1 MVVSIAQTDTI
12 ELSDIQLN
20 NLPCRDNRMVSFDDG
35 PIY

>member
-1 MVVSIAQTDTI
+1 MVVYIAQTDTI

-20 NLPCRDNRMVSFDDG
+20 NLPCRDNRMASFDDG